1 MRDALRGGDERRG
14 GVLGYPLA
22 PLYEEVAFV
31 AFHFHWPLERIL
43 ELEHPER
50 RRWEQ
55 EISAI
60 NQRLNGD

>member
-1 MRDALRGGDERRG
+1 MCGAFRGGDERRG

-43 ELEHPER
+43 ELEHGDR
-50 RRWEQ
+50 RRWVQ

>member
-1 MRDALRGGDERRG
+1 MRGPFRGGDEPPG

-22 PLYEEVAFV
+22 PLYEEVAFI
-31 AFHFHWPLERIL
+31 AFHFHWPLPQIL
-43 ELEHPER
+43 DLEHPER
-50 RRWEQ
+50 RRWVQ